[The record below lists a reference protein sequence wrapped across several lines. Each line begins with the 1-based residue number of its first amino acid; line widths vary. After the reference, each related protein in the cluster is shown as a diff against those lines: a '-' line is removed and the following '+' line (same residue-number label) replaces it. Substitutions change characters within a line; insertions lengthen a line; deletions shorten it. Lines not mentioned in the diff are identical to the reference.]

1 MRPMKFLDTL
11 TLGKKIFLLL
21 ALGLVV
27 GIGLFSFLG
36 IRAVNQATDAM
47 LADRLTTANLVAGYL
62 DETLG
67 HTLAALQATAGAIGA
82 GTQTDPAAAVEG
94 LEETFSGMSFEIHS
108 AYIIDEQGMVLW
120 SLPESLELNGTYI
133 SYYPGV
139 NEVVRRN
146 EAYVSGLVSEPV
158 TNTPVIL
165 LEAPIIDV
173 RTQTRH
179 MLVVAVD
186 INRSSIGGFIQH
198 IMLGETGYAEIV
210 DQNGVVVIRTEPGP
224 VLSPFEKSD
233 HSGRFAALIAA
244 GQPTQGL
251 CHTCHEPVQKVERRD
266 VLAFVPLT
274 QASWGVVIRQS
285 ESEALAPVQGLRQSL
300 IIFGTLLAALATTI
314 VIITTRDVISRL
326 RMLTTA
332 SKRIAGGDL
341 DSRIVSTSQDEVGML
356 AGAFED
362 MRSRL
367 KTNYGELEQRT
378 KELSYLLAISEM
390 LSRLPALSNLDKA
403 LGSVMDKTLEIIKE
417 PIGAILLLDDEKQ
430 VLTCQVNRGLYRKR
444 APQCSFRLDEGIS
457 SQAVHSGKVITTADI
472 SRDRSFDG
480 PEPLVDG
487 LRGFVSIP
495 LLSQDKIT
503 GVMNVASPEARRF
516 SAEDIKLLEGIA
528 RQATAAIENAR
539 LHREVR
545 YKEAIRGELLQ
556 DVFSIQEEERKRIA
570 RELHDETSQ
579 VIASLTAS
587 LEATLAML
595 PPGAEKAR
603 GMLEK
608 TRGLSINILDEIH
621 RLIYELRPSL
631 LDDLGLVAA
640 ARWLAEVNLEASG
653 INVSFDISGRQRRL
667 PPRIEATLFRV
678 IQEAV
683 NNISR
688 HARARNAAISLGFKR
703 NAIQVR
709 IRDDGRGFDVDEA
722 ISSRERPRGLGLLGM
737 KERISIV
744 SGKIDIESHPGGG
757 GTEIIIEI
765 PLNKEAA
772 GEQDKSTDS

>member
-1 MRPMKFLDTL
+1 MKFLGTL

-21 ALGLVV
+21 GLGLVV
-27 GIGLFSFLG
+27 GIGVFSFLG

-47 LADRLTTANLVAGYL
+47 LADRLTTARLVAGYL
-62 DETLG
+62 DETMG
-67 HTLAALQATAGAIGA
+67 HTLAALQATARAIGA
-82 GTQTDPAAAVEG
+82 GGTAVDPAAALVG
-94 LEETFSGMSFEIHS
+94 LGQTFSGMSFDIHS
-108 AYIIDEQGMVLW
+108 AYIIDRGGQVLW
-120 SLPESLELNGTYI
+120 SMPESLDINGTYI

-139 NEVVRRN
+139 SEVVQRN
-146 EAYVSGLVSEPV
+146 EAYISELVSEPV

-165 LEAPIIDV
+165 MESPIAGV
-173 RTQTRH
+173 GPESGG

-186 INRSSIGGFIQH
+186 ISRSSIGGFIQH

-224 VLSPFEKSD
+224 SLSPFEKSD

-274 QASWGVVIRQS
+274 RASWGVVIRQS

-300 IIFGTLLAALATTI
+300 IIFGALLAALATTI
-314 VIITTRDVISRL
+314 VVITTRDVISRL
-326 RMLTTA
+326 RMLTAA

-367 KTNYGELEQRT
+367 KNYYGELEQRT
-378 KELSYLLAISEM
+378 KELSYLISISEM
-390 LSRLPALSNLDKA
+390 LSRLPALANLDKA

-417 PIGAILLLDDEKQ
+417 PIGGILLLDEEKQ
-430 VLTCQVNRGLYRKR
+430 VLTCQVNRGLYRKKT
-444 APQCSFRLDEGIS
+444 PHCSFRVDEGIS
-457 SQAVHSGKVITTADI
+457 GQAVRSGEVVTTADI
-472 SRDRSFDG
+472 SRDRRFDG

-495 LLSQDKIT
+495 LRSQDKIT
-503 GVMNVASPEARRF
+503 GVMNIASPETRRF

-539 LHREVR
+539 LHREVQH
-545 YKEAIRGELLQ
+545 KEEVRGELLQ
-556 DVFSIQEEERKRIA
+556 DMFAIQEEERKRIA

-587 LEATLAML
+587 LEASLALL

-640 ARWLAEVNLEASG
+640 ARWLSEVNLEDSG
-653 INVSFDISGRQRRL
+653 IKVSFKTSGRQRRL

-683 NNISR
+683 NNIAR
-688 HARARNAAISLGFKR
+688 HANARNAGISLAFKR
-703 NAIQVR
+703 NAIGVR
-709 IRDDGRGFDVDEA
+709 VLDDGRGFDVDEA

-737 KERISIV
+737 KERVAIV
-744 SGKIDIESHPGGG
+744 GGTIEIGSHAGGG
-757 GTEIIIEI
+757 GTEIVIEI
-765 PLNKEAA
+765 PLVKEAA
-772 GEQDKSTDS
+772 NEQDKSADS